1 MVWGRVSAGSAGAS
15 RGSAWW
21 PGNHPK
27 GFSLATILCQGRR
40 RRWDNNQLYTPDG
53 NGSECGGNG
62 QMANGDSVGRW
73 PTDGELIAL
82 AKQKLG
88 MA

>member
-1 MVWGRVSAGSAGAS
+1 MALNVRHLCCVS
-15 RGSAWW
+15 
-21 PGNHPK
+21 
-27 GFSLATILCQGRR
+27 LQQGCPVVH
-40 RRWDNNQLYTPDG
+40 NNQLYTPDG

-62 QMANGDSVGRW
+62 EMANGDSVGRW